1 MPPRGTK
8 GLPVSLPSGSQLP
21 LAFRVRSG
29 ATFGNFVAGPNA
41 AAARG
46 VEVAAIGQGEHYLYI
61 WGGPGTG
68 KTHLLEAACQTR
80 QARGQPS
87 VFLALKE
94 LERPGAEI
102 LDGLEQ
108 IALVCIDDVDAIAG
122 QGPWEE
128 SLFHLYNRARGAGS
142 RLVMTGARAPA
153 ALGLGL
159 PDLVS
164 RLSAAL
170 VYRLLELDDARRLEA
185 LRRRARERG
194 FDIGKAAAEYL
205 LRRQPR
211 DMRYL
216 MGLVERLDVA
226 SLAAKRRVTI
236 PFLRELLRASGA

>member
-1 MPPRGTK
+1 
-8 GLPVSLPSGSQLP
+8 
-21 LAFRVRSG
+21 LAFRLRSG
-29 ATFGNFVAGPNA
+29 TTFGNFVAGPNA
-41 AAARG
+41 AAVRSI
-46 VEVAAIGQGEHYLYI
+46 EIAATGAGEHYLYI

-68 KTHLLEAACQTR
+68 KTHLLEAACQAR
-80 QARGQPS
+80 HGRGQPS
-87 VFLALKE
+87 VLLALRG
-94 LERPGAEI
+94 LARPGAEI
-102 LDGLEQ
+102 LEGLEQ

-122 QGPWEE
+122 RCSWEE
-128 SLFHLYNRARGAGS
+128 GLFHLHNRVRGAAS
-142 RLVMTGARAPA
+142 RLVMTGARAPT

-170 VYRLLELDDARRLEA
+170 VYRLVELDDAQRTEA

-194 FDIGKAAAEYL
+194 FDIGPEAAEYL

-216 MGLVERLDVA
+216 MGLIERLDLA